1 MKSAEAILRR
11 PLLTEKVL
19 RQQEARNSYGFE
31 VAQSANKMDI
41 KHAVQGKF
49 KVVVEQ
55 VRTVNVKGKAKR
67 QNTRRGMT
75 SGHRRDWKKA
85 IVTLRKGDV
94 IDFFGA
100 AKAS

>member
-1 MKSAEAILRR
+1 MKTPETILLR
-11 PLLTEKVL
+11 PLITEKML
-19 RQQEARNSYGFE
+19 AQQESRSTYGFE
-31 VAQSANKMDI
+31 VARDSNKPEI
-41 KHAVQGKF
+41 KLAVQHKF

-55 VRTVNVKGKAKR
+55 VRTINVKGKSKR

-75 SGHRRDWKKA
+75 AGFRRDWKKA
-85 IVTLRKGDV
+85 LVTLRKGDT

>member
-1 MKSAEAILRR
+1 MKTPENILLR
-11 PLLTEKVL
+11 PLITEKML
-19 RQQEARNSYGFE
+19 MQQEARNTYGFE
-31 VAQSANKMDI
+31 VAIAANKPEI
-41 KHAVQGKF
+41 KQAVQQKF

-55 VRTVNVKGKAKR
+55 VRTVNVKGKSKR

-75 SGHRRDWKKA
+75 TGFRRDWKKA
-85 IVTLRKGDV
+85 LVTLRKGDT